1 LHEKALKKFNLM
13 FFYGFDM
20 PTSKMKNK
28 KNEKKKIILIHFQF
42 KSTMHCITKHTLKAF
57 SMMFL
62 CRTLVARS
70 FR

>member
-1 LHEKALKKFNLM
+1 LIEKALKKFNLM

-20 PTSKMKNK
+20 PMSKMKNK
-28 KNEKKKIILIHFQF
+28 KNEKKIILIHFQL

>member
-28 KNEKKKIILIHFQF
+28 KNEKKNHFD
-42 KSTMHCITKHTLKAF
+42 TF
-57 SMMFL
+57 SI
-62 CRTLVARS
+62 
-70 FR
+70 